1 MHSYDR
7 SIEFAPANDAG
18 AADEASPAAPA
29 PVRAMVVED
38 QVLIALSLIADLT
51 SLGCFVVAR
60 AVTGE
65 RAIAEARRTKPDIV
79 FMDVN
84 LAGTVDGIEAAR
96 RILETEN
103 PRIVFITAY
112 ADGEHRP
119 RMDALNPMAILGKP
133 YEHADLARLVASA
146 SRQTSSGRR
155 TARRA

>member
-18 AADEASPAAPA
+18 AADEPSSNDTC

-103 PRIVFITAY
+103 TRIVFVTAY

-119 RMDALNPMAILGKP
+119 RMNALAPMGILSKP
-133 YEHADLARLVASA
+133 YDHGDLARLVASVPQHNIGA
-146 SRQTSSGRR
+146 
-155 TARRA
+155 ARRA

>member
-18 AADEASPAAPA
+18 AAGDTSPAAPA

-96 RILETEN
+96 RILETEDT
-103 PRIVFITAY
+103 RIVFITAY
-112 ADGEHRP
+112 ADGDHRP
-119 RMDALNPMAILGKP
+119 RMNALQPMAILGKP
-133 YEHADLARLVASA
+133 YEHDDLARLVAST
-146 SRQTSSGRR
+146 SRHTSPGEKA
-155 TARRA
+155 ARRA